1 MTFIDLYLHTICI
14 SDHLCLWDTK
24 FGTLVA
30 KQRLQN
36 SADGIKLTVSNLL
49 YASNRIWLSTN
60 QGITAFSV
68 EMAPS
73 TLSMAF
79 GKQKMSDST
88 NRLPM
93 TGQQWR
99 IDEEVRI
106 LNITDFEVCN

>member
-1 MTFIDLYLHTICI
+1 MPCLI

-30 KQRLQN
+30 KQPLQN
-36 SADGIKLTVSNLL
+36 SADSTKVIVSNLL

-60 QGITAFSV
+60 QGMVAFGV

-79 GKQKMSDST
+79 GKQMISDAT
-88 NRLPM
+88 TRLPV

-99 IDEEVRI
+99 IDEEVGTLKFLI
-106 LNITDFEVCN
+106 DDFNSIFPSV